1 MSILVYIETN
11 QNQIKKSSLES
22 LSYAK
27 ELSKFFR
34 SKVIAVVI
42 NCSELAPL
50 NDFGPDKIISINE
63 KKLETF
69 NAHNY
74 ADVISNVAKDENVG
88 GENSAIYETVNGGK
102 SWAKFIIISDSIN
115 CKYLAPL
122 LSVKLNA
129 AFISNVVSLPGL
141 TNDFILKRST
151 FSNKA
156 FCDIKPT
163 CAVSIL
169 SISKNSIGLIENK
182 SEPIIINHDINFTES
197 GLISESIKVS
207 EETVSIED
215 ADIVVS
221 AGRGLKGPENWNI
234 VEDLAKTLNA
244 ATACSKPVS
253 DMGWRPH
260 SEHVGQTGKPVSTN
274 LYIAIGISGAIQ
286 HLAGVSSSK
295 VKVVI
300 NNDPEAPF
308 FKVADYGVVGDAF
321 EVVPKLNE
329 KLKAFQAEN
338 N

>member
-1 MSILVYIETN
+1 MSILVYIESN
-11 QNQIKKSSLES
+11 QNQIKKSSFES

-27 ELSKFFR
+27 KLSKLI
-34 SKVIAVVI
+34 SLDVIAVVI

-50 NDFGPDKIISINE
+50 SDFGPDKIISINE

-74 ADVISNVAKDENVG
+74 AGVISNVSKSVNAKN
-88 GENSAIYETVNGGK
+88 
-102 SWAKFIIISDSIN
+102 IIISDSIN
-115 CKYLAPL
+115 CKYLASL

-129 AFISNVVSLPGL
+129 AFVSNVVSLPNS
-141 TNDFILKRST
+141 TNPFVVKRST

-156 FCDIKPT
+156 FCEIEIN
-163 CAVSIL
+163 SEIRIL
-169 SISKNSIGLIENK
+169 SISKNSIGLNENK
-182 SEPIIINHDINFTES
+182 SEPIIINPDINFTES
-197 GLISESIKVS
+197 RLTSESIKVS

-215 ADIVVS
+215 ADVVVS

-308 FKVADYGVVGDAF
+308 FKVADYGIVGDAF

>member
-1 MSILVYIETN
+1 MSILVYIESN
-11 QNQIKKSSLES
+11 QNKIKKSSFES

-27 ELSKFFR
+27 KLSKLI
-34 SKVIAVVI
+34 SSDVIAVVI
-42 NCSELAPL
+42 NCSKRAPL

-74 ADVISNVAKDENVG
+74 ADVISNVSKSVSAKN
-88 GENSAIYETVNGGK
+88 
-102 SWAKFIIISDSIN
+102 IIISDSIN
-115 CKYLAPL
+115 CKYLASL

-129 AFISNVVSLPGL
+129 AFVSNVVSLPNS
-141 TNDFILKRST
+141 TNPFVVKRST

-156 FCDIKPT
+156 FCEIEINSEIK
-163 CAVSIL
+163 IL
-169 SISKNSIGLIENK
+169 SISKNSIGLNENK
-182 SEPIIINHDINFTES
+182 SEPIIINTDINFTES
-197 GLISESIKVS
+197 GLSSESIKVS
-207 EETVSIED
+207 NDTVSIED
-215 ADIVVS
+215 ADVVVS

-300 NNDPEAPF
+300 NTDPEAPF
-308 FKVADYGVVGDAF
+308 FKVADYGIVGDAF

-329 KLKAFQAEN
+329 KLKAFQTEN

>member
-11 QNQIKKSSLES
+11 QNQIKKSSFES

-27 ELSKFFR
+27 KLSKLI
-34 SKVIAVVI
+34 SLDVIVVVI
-42 NCSELAPL
+42 NCSKLTPL

-74 ADVISNVAKDENVG
+74 ADVISNVSKSVSAKN
-88 GENSAIYETVNGGK
+88 
-102 SWAKFIIISDSIN
+102 IIISDSIN
-115 CKYLAPL
+115 CKYLASL

-129 AFISNVVSLPGL
+129 AFVSNVVSLPNS
-141 TNDFILKRST
+141 TNPFVVKRSA

-156 FCDIKPT
+156 FCEIEVNSEIK
-163 CAVSIL
+163 IL
-169 SISKNSIGLIENK
+169 SISKNSIGLNENK
-182 SEPIIINHDINFTES
+182 SEPIIINTDINFTES
-197 GLISESIKVS
+197 GLSSESIKVS
-207 EETVSIED
+207 DETVSIED
-215 ADIVVS
+215 ADVVVS

-300 NNDPEAPF
+300 NTDPEAPF
-308 FKVADYGVVGDAF
+308 FKVADYGIVGDAF

>member
-1 MSILVYIETN
+1 MSILVYIESN
-11 QNQIKKSSLES
+11 QNQIKKSSFES

-27 ELSKFFR
+27 KLSKLI
-34 SKVIAVVI
+34 SLDVIAVVI

-50 NDFGPDKIISINE
+50 SDFGPDKIISINE

-74 ADVISNVAKDENVG
+74 ADVISNVSKSVSAKN
-88 GENSAIYETVNGGK
+88 
-102 SWAKFIIISDSIN
+102 IIISDSIN
-115 CKYLAPL
+115 CKYLASL

-129 AFISNVVSLPGL
+129 AFVSNVVSLPNS
-141 TNDFILKRST
+141 TNPFVVKRST

-156 FCDIKPT
+156 FCEIEIN
-163 CAVSIL
+163 SEIRIL
-169 SISKNSIGLIENK
+169 SISKNSIGLNENK

-197 GLISESIKVS
+197 RLTSESIKVS

-215 ADIVVS
+215 ADVVVS

-308 FKVADYGVVGDAF
+308 FKVADYGIVGDAF

>member
-1 MSILVYIETN
+1 MSILVYIESN
-11 QNQIKKSSLES
+11 QNQIKKSSFES

-27 ELSKFFR
+27 KLSKLI
-34 SKVIAVVI
+34 SLDVIAVVI

-50 NDFGPDKIISINE
+50 SDFGPDKIISINE

-74 ADVISNVAKDENVG
+74 ADVISNVSKSVSAKN
-88 GENSAIYETVNGGK
+88 
-102 SWAKFIIISDSIN
+102 IIISDSIN
-115 CKYLAPL
+115 CKYLASL

-129 AFISNVVSLPGL
+129 AFVSNVVSLPNS
-141 TNDFILKRST
+141 TNPFVVKRST

-156 FCDIKPT
+156 FCEIEINSDIR
-163 CAVSIL
+163 IL
-169 SISKNSIGLIENK
+169 SISKNSIGLNENK
-182 SEPIIINHDINFTES
+182 SEPIIINPDINFTES
-197 GLISESIKVS
+197 KLTSESIKVS
-207 EETVSIED
+207 EEKVSIED
-215 ADIVVS
+215 ADVVVS

-308 FKVADYGVVGDAF
+308 FKVADYGIVGDAF

>member
-1 MSILVYIETN
+1 MSILVYIESN
-11 QNQIKKSSLES
+11 QNQIKKSSFES

-27 ELSKFFR
+27 KLSKLI
-34 SKVIAVVI
+34 SLDVIAVVI

-50 NDFGPDKIISINE
+50 SDFGPDKIISINE

-74 ADVISNVAKDENVG
+74 ADVISNVSKSVSAKN
-88 GENSAIYETVNGGK
+88 
-102 SWAKFIIISDSIN
+102 IIISDSIN
-115 CKYLAPL
+115 CKYLASL

-129 AFISNVVSLPGL
+129 AFVSNVVSLPNS
-141 TNDFILKRST
+141 TNPFVVKRST

-156 FCDIKPT
+156 FCDIEIN
-163 CAVSIL
+163 SEIRIL
-169 SISKNSIGLIENK
+169 SISKNSIGLNENK
-182 SEPIIINHDINFTES
+182 SEPIIRNTDIIFTES
-197 GLISESIKVS
+197 KLTSESIKVS
-207 EETVSIED
+207 EEKVSIED
-215 ADIVVS
+215 ADVVVS

-300 NNDPEAPF
+300 NTDPEAPF
-308 FKVADYGVVGDAF
+308 FKVADYGIVGDAF

>member
-1 MSILVYIETN
+1 MSILVYIESN
-11 QNQIKKSSLES
+11 QNQIKKSSFES
-22 LSYAK
+22 LTYAK
-27 ELSKFFR
+27 KLSKLI
-34 SKVIAVVI
+34 SLDVIAVVI

-74 ADVISNVAKDENVG
+74 ADVISNVSKSVSAKN
-88 GENSAIYETVNGGK
+88 
-102 SWAKFIIISDSIN
+102 IIISDTIN
-115 CKYLAPL
+115 CKYLASL

-129 AFISNVVSLPGL
+129 AFVSNVVSLPNS
-141 TNDFILKRST
+141 TNPFVVKRST

-156 FCDIKPT
+156 FCEIEIN
-163 CAVSIL
+163 SEIRIL
-169 SISKNSIGLIENK
+169 SISKNSIGLNENK
-182 SEPIIINHDINFTES
+182 SEPIIINPGINFTES
-197 GLISESIKVS
+197 KLTSDSIKVS
-207 EETVSIED
+207 EEKVSIED
-215 ADIVVS
+215 ADVVVS

-295 VKVVI
+295 IKVVI

-308 FKVADYGVVGDAF
+308 FKVADYGIVGDAF

>member
-1 MSILVYIETN
+1 MSILVYIESN
-11 QNQIKKSSLES
+11 QNQIKKSSFES

-27 ELSKFFR
+27 KLSKLI
-34 SKVIAVVI
+34 SLDVIAVVI

-50 NDFGPDKIISINE
+50 SDFGPDKIISINE

-74 ADVISNVAKDENVG
+74 ADVISNVSKSVSAKN
-88 GENSAIYETVNGGK
+88 
-102 SWAKFIIISDSIN
+102 IIISDSIN
-115 CKYLAPL
+115 CKYLASL
-122 LSVKLNA
+122 LSVKLDA
-129 AFISNVVSLPGL
+129 AFVSNVVSLPNS
-141 TNDFILKRST
+141 TNPFVVKRST

-156 FCDIKPT
+156 FCDIEIN
-163 CAVSIL
+163 SEIRIL
-169 SISKNSIGLIENK
+169 SISKNSIGLNENK
-182 SEPIIINHDINFTES
+182 SEPIIINPDINFTES
-197 GLISESIKVS
+197 KLTSESIKVS
-207 EETVSIED
+207 EEKVSIED
-215 ADIVVS
+215 ADVVVS

-286 HLAGVSSSK
+286 QLAGVSSSK

-300 NNDPEAPF
+300 NTDPEAPF
-308 FKVADYGVVGDAF
+308 FKVADYGIVGDAF

>member
-1 MSILVYIETN
+1 MSILVYIESN

-27 ELSKFFR
+27 KLSKLI
-34 SKVIAVVI
+34 SLDVIAVVI

-50 NDFGPDKIISINE
+50 SAFGPDKIISINE

-74 ADVISNVAKDENVG
+74 ADVISNVSKSVSAKN
-88 GENSAIYETVNGGK
+88 
-102 SWAKFIIISDSIN
+102 IIISDSIN
-115 CKYLAPL
+115 CKYLASL

-129 AFISNVVSLPGL
+129 AFVSNVVSVPNS
-141 TNDFILKRST
+141 TNPFVVKRST

-156 FCDIKPT
+156 FCEIEIN
-163 CAVSIL
+163 SEIRIL
-169 SISKNSIGLIENK
+169 SISKNSIGLNENK
-182 SEPIIINHDINFTES
+182 SEPIIISPDINFTES
-197 GLISESIKVS
+197 RLTSESIKVS

-215 ADIVVS
+215 ADVVVS

-234 VEDLAKTLNA
+234 IEDLAKTLNA

-308 FKVADYGVVGDAF
+308 FKVADYGIVGDAF

>member
-1 MSILVYIETN
+1 MSILVYIESN
-11 QNQIKKSSLES
+11 QNQIKKSSFES

-27 ELSKFFR
+27 KLSKLI
-34 SKVIAVVI
+34 SLDVIAVVI

-50 NDFGPDKIISINE
+50 SDFGPDKIISINE

-74 ADVISNVAKDENVG
+74 ADVISNVSKSVSAKN
-88 GENSAIYETVNGGK
+88 
-102 SWAKFIIISDSIN
+102 IIISDSIN
-115 CKYLAPL
+115 CKYLASL

-129 AFISNVVSLPGL
+129 AFVSNVVSVPNS
-141 TNDFILKRST
+141 TNPFVVKRST

-156 FCDIKPT
+156 FCEIEIN
-163 CAVSIL
+163 SEIRIL
-169 SISKNSIGLIENK
+169 SISKNSIGLNENK
-182 SEPIIINHDINFTES
+182 SEPIIINPDINFTES
-197 GLISESIKVS
+197 KLTSESIKVS
-207 EETVSIED
+207 EDKVSIED
-215 ADIVVS
+215 ADVVVS

-300 NNDPEAPF
+300 NTDPEAPF
-308 FKVADYGVVGDAF
+308 FKIADYGIVGDAF
-321 EVVPKLNE
+321 EVVPKLNQ
-329 KLKAFQAEN
+329 KLKAFKAEN

>member
-1 MSILVYIETN
+1 MSILVYIESN
-11 QNQIKKSSLES
+11 QNQIKKSSFES

-27 ELSKFFR
+27 KLSKLI
-34 SKVIAVVI
+34 SLDVIGVVI
-42 NCSELAPL
+42 NCSELAL
-50 NDFGPDKIISINE
+50 LSDFGPDKIISINE

-74 ADVISNVAKDENVG
+74 ADVISNISKSVSAKN
-88 GENSAIYETVNGGK
+88 
-102 SWAKFIIISDSIN
+102 IIISDSIN
-115 CKYLAPL
+115 CKYLASL
-122 LSVKLNA
+122 LSVKLDA
-129 AFISNVVSLPGL
+129 AFVSNVVSLPNS
-141 TNDFILKRST
+141 TNPFVVKRST

-156 FCDIKPT
+156 FCDIEIN
-163 CAVSIL
+163 SEIRIL
-169 SISKNSIGLIENK
+169 SISKNSIGLNENK
-182 SEPIIINHDINFTES
+182 SEPIIINPDINFTES
-197 GLISESIKVS
+197 KLTSESIKVS
-207 EETVSIED
+207 EEKVSIED
-215 ADIVVS
+215 ADVVVS

-308 FKVADYGVVGDAF
+308 FKVADYGIVGDAF

>member
-1 MSILVYIETN
+1 MRLKLFKMSILVYIESN
-11 QNQIKKSSLES
+11 QNQIKKSSFES

-27 ELSKFFR
+27 KLSKLI
-34 SKVIAVVI
+34 SLDVIAVVI

-50 NDFGPDKIISINE
+50 SDFGPDKIISINE

-74 ADVISNVAKDENVG
+74 ADVISNVSKSVSAKN
-88 GENSAIYETVNGGK
+88 
-102 SWAKFIIISDSIN
+102 IIISDSIN
-115 CKYLAPL
+115 CKYLASL

-129 AFISNVVSLPGL
+129 AFVSNVVSLPNS
-141 TNDFILKRST
+141 TNPFVVKRST

-156 FCDIKPT
+156 FCEIEIN
-163 CAVSIL
+163 SEIRIL
-169 SISKNSIGLIENK
+169 SISKNSIGLNENK
-182 SEPIIINHDINFTES
+182 SEPIILNHDINFTES
-197 GLISESIKVS
+197 RLTSESIKVS

-215 ADIVVS
+215 ADVVVS
-221 AGRGLKGPENWNI
+221 AGRGLKGPEHWNI

-308 FKVADYGVVGDAF
+308 FKVADYGIVGDAF

>member
-1 MSILVYIETN
+1 MSILVYIESN
-11 QNQIKKSSLES
+11 QNQIKKSSFES

-27 ELSKFFR
+27 KLSKLI
-34 SKVIAVVI
+34 SLDVIAVVI

-50 NDFGPDKIISINE
+50 SDFGPDKIISINE

-74 ADVISNVAKDENVG
+74 ADVISNISKSVSAKN
-88 GENSAIYETVNGGK
+88 
-102 SWAKFIIISDSIN
+102 IIISDSIN
-115 CKYLAPL
+115 CKYLASL
-122 LSVKLNA
+122 LSVKLDA
-129 AFISNVVSLPGL
+129 AFVSNVVSLPNS
-141 TNDFILKRST
+141 TNPFVVKRST

-156 FCDIKPT
+156 FCDIEIN
-163 CAVSIL
+163 SEIRIL
-169 SISKNSIGLIENK
+169 SISKNSIGLNENK
-182 SEPIIINHDINFTES
+182 SEPIIINPDINFTES
-197 GLISESIKVS
+197 KLTSESIKVS
-207 EETVSIED
+207 EEKVSIED
-215 ADIVVS
+215 ADVVVS

-308 FKVADYGVVGDAF
+308 FKVADYGIVGDAF

>member
-27 ELSKFFR
+27 ELSKFPP

-50 NDFGPDKIISINE
+50 SDFGPDKIISINE

-74 ADVISNVAKDENVG
+74 ADVISNVSKSVSAKN
-88 GENSAIYETVNGGK
+88 
-102 SWAKFIIISDSIN
+102 IIISDSIN
-115 CKYLAPL
+115 CKYLASL

-129 AFISNVVSLPGL
+129 AFVSNVVSVPNS
-141 TNDFILKRST
+141 TNPFVVKRST

-156 FCDIKPT
+156 FCEIEIN
-163 CAVSIL
+163 SEIRIL
-169 SISKNSIGLIENK
+169 SISKNSIGLNENK
-182 SEPIIINHDINFTES
+182 SEPIIINPEINFTES
-197 GLISESIKVS
+197 GLTSESIKVS

-215 ADIVVS
+215 ADVVVS

-234 VEDLAKTLNA
+234 IEDLAKTLNA

-300 NNDPEAPF
+300 NTDPEAPF
-308 FKVADYGVVGDAF
+308 FKVADYGIVGDAF
-321 EVVPKLNE
+321 EVVPKLNQ
-329 KLKAFQAEN
+329 KLKAFKAEN

>member
-1 MSILVYIETN
+1 MSILVYIESN
-11 QNQIKKSSLES
+11 QNEIKKSSFES

-27 ELSKFFR
+27 KLSKLI
-34 SKVIAVVI
+34 SLDVIAVVI
-42 NCSELAPL
+42 NCSELSPL
-50 NDFGPDKIISINE
+50 SDFGPDKIISINE

-74 ADVISNVAKDENVG
+74 AGVISNVSKSVNAKN
-88 GENSAIYETVNGGK
+88 
-102 SWAKFIIISDSIN
+102 IIISDSIN
-115 CKYLAPL
+115 CKYLASL

-129 AFISNVVSLPGL
+129 AFVSNVVSLPNS
-141 TNDFILKRST
+141 TNPFVVKRST

-156 FCDIKPT
+156 FCEIEIN
-163 CAVSIL
+163 SEIRIL
-169 SISKNSIGLIENK
+169 SISKNSIGLNENK
-182 SEPIIINHDINFTES
+182 SEPIIIKTDINFTES
-197 GLISESIKVS
+197 KLTSESIKVS
-207 EETVSIED
+207 EEKVSIED
-215 ADIVVS
+215 ADVVVS

-300 NNDPEAPF
+300 NTDPEAPF
-308 FKVADYGVVGDAF
+308 FKVADYGIVGDAF

>member
-1 MSILVYIETN
+1 MSILVYIES
-11 QNQIKKSSLES
+11 QENQIKKNSFELM
-22 LSYAK
+22 SYAK
-27 ELSKFFR
+27 ELSKLI
-34 SKVIAVVI
+34 SSELVAVVI
-42 NCSELAPL
+42 NCSNLSPL
-50 NDFGPDKIISINE
+50 KNFSADKILTVSDD
-63 KKLETF
+63 KLKLF

-74 ADVISNVAKDENVG
+74 ADLISNVAKN
-88 GENSAIYETVNGGK
+88 ENSKN
-102 SWAKFIIISDSIN
+102 IILSDSVN
-115 CKYLAPL
+115 SKYLAGL

-129 AFISNVVSLPGL
+129 AYVSNVVSPPSSI
-141 TNDFILKRST
+141 TPFIVKRTT

-156 FCDIKPT
+156 FCEIKIN
-163 CAVSIL
+163 SEIKIL
-169 SISKNSIGLIENK
+169 SISKNSFGTTESK
-182 SEPIIINHDINFTES
+182 SDPIIQNVEFNFKES
-197 GLISESIKVS
+197 KLFRESIEVS
-207 EETVSIED
+207 NGSVSIED
-215 ADIVVS
+215 ADVVVS

-234 VEDLAKTLNA
+234 IEDLAKTLNA

-300 NNDPEAPF
+300 NTDPEAPF
-308 FKVADYGVVGDAF
+308 FKVADYGIIGDAF

-329 KLKAFQAEN
+329 KLKAFKAEN

>member
-11 QNQIKKSSLES
+11 QNQIKKSSFES

-27 ELSKFFR
+27 KLSKLI
-34 SKVIAVVI
+34 SLDVIVVVI
-42 NCSELAPL
+42 NCSKLAPL

-74 ADVISNVAKDENVG
+74 ADVISNVSKSVSAKN
-88 GENSAIYETVNGGK
+88 
-102 SWAKFIIISDSIN
+102 IIISDSIN
-115 CKYLAPL
+115 CKYLASL

-129 AFISNVVSLPGL
+129 AFVSNVVSLPNS
-141 TNDFILKRST
+141 TNPFVVKRSA

-156 FCDIKPT
+156 FCEIEVNSEIK
-163 CAVSIL
+163 IL
-169 SISKNSIGLIENK
+169 SISKNSIGLNENK
-182 SEPIIINHDINFTES
+182 SEPIIINTDINFTES
-197 GLISESIKVS
+197 GLSSESIKVS
-207 EETVSIED
+207 GETVSIED
-215 ADIVVS
+215 ADVVVS

-234 VEDLAKTLNA
+234 IEDLAKTLNA

-300 NNDPEAPF
+300 NTDPEAPF
-308 FKVADYGVVGDAF
+308 FKVADYGIVGDAF

-329 KLKAFQAEN
+329 KLKAFQVEN

>member
-1 MSILVYIETN
+1 MSILVYIESN
-11 QNQIKKSSLES
+11 QNQIKKSSFES

-27 ELSKFFR
+27 KLSKLI
-34 SKVIAVVI
+34 SLDVIAVVI

-50 NDFGPDKIISINE
+50 SDFGPDKIISINE

-74 ADVISNVAKDENVG
+74 ADVISNVSKSVNAKN
-88 GENSAIYETVNGGK
+88 
-102 SWAKFIIISDSIN
+102 IIISDSIN
-115 CKYLAPL
+115 CKYLASL

-129 AFISNVVSLPGL
+129 AFVSNVVSLPNS
-141 TNDFILKRST
+141 TNPFVVKRST

-156 FCDIKPT
+156 FCEIEIN
-163 CAVSIL
+163 SEIRIL
-169 SISKNSIGLIENK
+169 SISKNSIGLNENK
-182 SEPIIINHDINFTES
+182 SEPIIINPDINFTES
-197 GLISESIKVS
+197 RLTSESIKVS
-207 EETVSIED
+207 EEKVSIED
-215 ADIVVS
+215 ADVVVS

-308 FKVADYGVVGDAF
+308 FKVADYGIVGDAF